1 MLHHPV
7 TRAPVDTARLLGH
20 ILVGEAFS
28 SRLKSP
34 WWQIS
39 CGRRVRK
46 RRARR
51 WRPISRWAR
60 TWWRVLAPGPR
71 SRRQSR
77 RSKRSPG
84 RKPDKWGCA
93 CEREEFEWT
102 NKRALYLVLW
112 NLHIY
117 WWDSP
122 SLQFKH
128 WTALFKTYILHICLY
143 IFHMFYLYFFFFQW
157 LTDSNGSK
165 LKSSHYI
172 WIQMNQIALKL
183 KDEYTFSTYKLCML
197 WSV

>member
-102 NKRALYLVLW
+102 NKHVLYTLCCEICTSIDETVHRFNSNTERLFSK
-112 NLHIY
+112 HI
-117 WWDSP
+117 
-122 SLQFKH
+122 F
-128 WTALFKTYILHICLY
+128 Y
-143 IFHMFYLYFFFFQW
+143 IFVCIFFICFTYTFFFFNDW
-157 LTDSNGSK
+157 LILMAASWNHLTTSESK
-165 LKSSHYI
+165 
-172 WIQMNQIALKL
+172 WIKL
-183 KDEYTFSTYKLCML
+183 H
-197 WSV
+197 